1 MHARPSERLSAPV
14 RLSCIA
20 LTATA
25 TGSDEHRAR
34 VCALT
39 EQYGATPPGPDIKH
53 YSVDLDAFRLI
64 WERHTEFTRYTFIVP
79 AEGEPFSAT
88 AIDAVPP
95 AWLNDLPGELIA
107 GTHAELREKNGAP
120 PDLEAL
126 TRNHFSGHAMIGSD
140 IAGGAGTVMTD
151 FRIHRDGFT
160 RFLLLDDSLTQTESG
175 QVIQRILEIETYR
188 IMALLGLPVAQAL
201 VPKIGAWERELAEI
215 TDEMTLA
222 GETHDVDEPDLL
234 NRLTILQAAIEKSY
248 TENQFRFG
256 ASAAY
261 YGIVRGRI
269 DDLRETRLADLR
281 TLEEFTERRLAP
293 AMATCQAAERR
304 QAALSERVDR
314 AAQLLST
321 RVDLSLEQQNAAVL
335 ESMNRRVE
343 LQLRLQQT
351 VEGLSI
357 AAITYYGV
365 GVVGYI
371 VKGLEASGVPVN
383 PELVMGIAVPVVA
396 ALTAFGIWRTHKLI
410 KAGEPDHKDP

>member
-1 MHARPSERLSAPV
+1 
-14 RLSCIA
+14 
-20 LTATA
+20 
-25 TGSDEHRAR
+25 
-34 VCALT
+34 
-39 EQYGATPPGPDIKH
+39 
-53 YSVDLDAFRLI
+53 
-64 WERHTEFTRYTFIVP
+64 
-79 AEGEPFSAT
+79 
-88 AIDAVPP
+88 
-95 AWLNDLPGELIA
+95 
-107 GTHAELREKNGAP
+107 
-120 PDLEAL
+120 
-126 TRNHFSGHAMIGSD
+126 MIGSD
-140 IAGGAGTVMTD
+140 IADGAGTVMTD
-151 FRIHRDGFT
+151 FRIQRDGFT
-160 RFLLLDDSLTQTESG
+160 RFLIVDGNLTETESG

-215 TDEMTLA
+215 ADEMTQA
-222 GETHDVDEPDLL
+222 GETDDVDEPDLL

-261 YGIVRGRI
+261 YDIVRGRI
-269 DDLRETRLADLR
+269 EDLRESRLADLR
-281 TLEEFTERRLAP
+281 TLAEFTERRLAP

-371 VKGLEASGVPVN
+371 AKGLEASGVPIN
-383 PELVMGIAVPVVA
+383 PELVMGLAVPIVA

-410 KAGEPDHKDP
+410 KAGEPGHKAP